1 MSAVQVQASPER
13 RSTVSEIAHELG
25 CHPSAPVRWIQRGA
39 VLSTGER
46 VKLRAIATPGG
57 WRIRREDL
65 DAFLEVLTADR
76 QRPEAAAESRP
87 TPKAAHVASMRAG
100 LAANGF

>member
-1 MSAVQVQASPER
+1 MSALQVQASPER

-25 CHPSAPVRWIQRGA
+25 CHPSAVTRWIQKGA
-39 VLSTGER
+39 ALSTGER

-57 WRIRREDL
+57 WRVKREDL

-76 QRPEAAAESRP
+76 LRPQPAAESRP
-87 TPKAAHVASMRAG
+87 TPKAAHVATMRAG
-100 LAANGF
+100 LAQNGF